1 MWIYIIIASILVLIP
16 AWLAVV
22 LVSARLRNTPEQIVF
37 DIDKATDYVAD
48 NLPEEITRKI
58 SYLDVETL
66 IKLELIYLRQRGIAS
81 YGSVDFLAEKASKTI
96 DTVLAHEDEL
106 VDQLLRRAHQKNL
119 DINALDIVCVTNLVN
134 EYLAKLGVV
143 GEEVSEFTFG
153 EIEGSE
159 S

>member
-81 YGSVDFLAEKASKTI
+81 YGSVDFLAEKASKTT

>member
-1 MWIYIIIASILVLIP
+1 MWVYIIIASVLVLIP

-66 IKLELIYLRQRGIAS
+66 IKLELTYLRQRGIAS

-106 VDQLLRRAHQKNL
+106 VDQLLRRAHEKNL

-134 EYLAKLGVV
+134 EYLARLGVV
-143 GEEVSEFTFG
+143 GEEISEFTFG